1 MGEPINKNEPFP
13 YILID
18 DFYDQS
24 ELDRIWEELDYLCNP
39 KRMGRSS
46 IERGAATNIYS
57 DGTEQSIKNSWDLFL
72 DTFFTSRDFSNIL
85 EVNRKLIN
93 KEIFK
98 DHPHWLFNHLDALNE
113 DNTQI
118 LYYENNDEYKPH
130 RDLARLTG
138 ITWFYREPKK
148 FTGGNLR
155 FPRFDMEIEC
165 KHNRVI
171 VFPSSIHHGVGKVGM
186 EEKDMGKKLGRFTM
200 TQFMACM
207 DRPEIPSGPLT
218 PTGPSDI
225 LID

>member
-1 MGEPINKNEPFP
+1 MGETIYYNEPFP

-18 DFYDQS
+18 DFYNQS
-24 ELDRIWEELDYLCNP
+24 ELDGIWQELDYLCHP

-46 IERGAATNIYS
+46 IERGSAADVYS
-57 DGTEQSIKNSWDLFL
+57 DGTRELIKNAWDMFL
-72 DTFFTSRDFSNIL
+72 DSFFISRDSSNIL
-85 EVNRKLIN
+85 EINRKLIN
-93 KEIFK
+93 KEMFK
-98 DHPHWLFNHLDALNE
+98 NHPHWLFNHWDALNE

-155 FPRFDMEIEC
+155 FPWFDMEIEC

-171 VFPSSIHHGVGKVGM
+171 VFPSSIPHGVDKVGM
-186 EEKDMGKKLGRFTM
+186 EENDMGKKLGRFAM
-200 TQFMACM
+200 TQFISCM
-207 DRPEIPSGPLT
+207 DRPDIASGPLLT
-218 PTGPSDI
+218 KI
-225 LID
+225 

>member
-1 MGEPINKNEPFP
+1 MGEPIYYSEPFP

-24 ELDRIWEELDYLCNP
+24 ELDLIWEELDYLCNP

-46 IERGAATNIYS
+46 VETGAATNVLS
-57 DGTEQSIKNSWDLFL
+57 DGSVVSIKNTWDMFL
-72 DTFFTSRDFSNIL
+72 DYFFTSRDSSNIL
-85 EVNRKLIN
+85 EVNRKLFRQIIN
-93 KEIFK
+93 N
-98 DHPHWLFNHLDALNE
+98 HPHWLFNHVDALNE
-113 DNTQI
+113 DTTQI

-171 VFPSSIHHGVGKVGM
+171 LFPSSIHHGVDKVSM

-200 TQFMACM
+200 TQFLSCA
-207 DRPEIPSGPLT
+207 DRPDMLPMQIPL
-218 PTGPSDI
+218 
-225 LID
+225 

>member
-1 MGEPINKNEPFP
+1 MGEIIYYNEPFP

-18 DFYDQS
+18 DFYNQS
-24 ELDRIWEELDYLCNP
+24 ELDGIWEELDYLCHP

-46 IERGAATNIYS
+46 IERGAATM
-57 DGTEQSIKNSWDLFL
+57 DGQSLKNAWEVFL
-72 DTFFTSRDFSNIL
+72 DTFFTSRDSSNIL
-85 EVNRKLIN
+85 EVNRKLVDQ
-93 KEIFK
+93 EIYK
-98 DHPHWLFNHLDALNE
+98 NHSHWLFNHLDALNE

-130 RDLARLTG
+130 RDLARLTA

-171 VFPSSIHHGVGKVGM
+171 LFPSSIHHGVEKVGM

-200 TQFMACM
+200 TQFLSCA
-207 DRPEIPSGPLT
+207 DRPDVLPMQIPL
-218 PTGPSDI
+218 
-225 LID
+225 

>member
-171 VFPSSIHHGVGKVGM
+171 VFPSSIHHGVDKVGM

-200 TQFMACM
+200 TQFLSCM
-207 DRPEIPSGPLT
+207 DYQREQVPL
-218 PTGPSDI
+218 
-225 LID
+225 

>member
-1 MGEPINKNEPFP
+1 MGEPILKNEPFP

-24 ELDRIWEELDYLCNP
+24 ELDDIWQELDYFCHP
-39 KRMGRSS
+39 RRMGRSS
-46 IERGAATNIYS
+46 IERGAAGKPDENGVY
-57 DGTEQSIKNSWDLFL
+57 QSLKNTWDMRL
-72 DTFFTSRDFSNIL
+72 DTFFTLRDSSNIL
-85 EVNRKLIN
+85 EINRKLFRDQ
-93 KEIFK
+93 EMFK
-98 DHPHWLFNHLDALNE
+98 NHPHWLFNHLDALNE

-130 RDLARLTG
+130 RDLARLTA

-155 FPRFDMEIEC
+155 FPEFDMEIEC

-171 VFPSSIHHGVGKVGM
+171 LFPSSIHHGVEKVGM

-200 TQFMACM
+200 TQFLSCA
-207 DRPEIPSGPLT
+207 DRPDMLPMQIPL
-218 PTGPSDI
+218 
-225 LID
+225 

>member
-1 MGEPINKNEPFP
+1 MGEPIYYNEPFP

-24 ELDRIWEELDYLCNP
+24 ELGGIWEELDYLCHP

-46 IERGAATNIYS
+46 LERGAAGKLDENGVY
-57 DGTEQSIKNSWDLFL
+57 QSLKNTWDLRL
-72 DTFFTSRDFSNIL
+72 DAFYTSRDSSNIL
-85 EVNRKLIN
+85 EINRKLFDLQLYYN
-93 KEIFK
+93 
-98 DHPHWLFNHLDALNE
+98 HPHWLFNHVDALNE
-113 DNTQI
+113 DTTQI

-148 FTGGNLR
+148 FTGGNLI

-171 VFPSSIHHGVGKVGM
+171 LFPSSIYHGVEKVSM

-200 TQFMACM
+200 TQFLSCM
-207 DRPEIPSGPLT
+207 DYQRL
-218 PTGPSDI
+218 
-225 LID
+225 

>member
-1 MGEPINKNEPFP
+1 MGEPIYYSEPFP

-46 IERGAATNIYS
+46 IERGSAGVS
-57 DGTEQSIKNSWDLFL
+57 DENGVYQPLKNTWDMFL
-72 DTFFTSRDFSNIL
+72 DTFFTSRDSSNIL
-85 EVNRKLIN
+85 EVNRKLVN
-93 KEIFK
+93 QEIYK
-98 DHPHWLFNHLDALNE
+98 NHPHWLFNHLDALNE

-155 FPRFDMEIEC
+155 FPKFDVEIEC

-171 VFPSSIHHGVGKVGM
+171 VFPGSIYHGVDKVSM
-186 EEKDMGKKLGRFTM
+186 EEKDMGKKLGRFAM
-200 TQFMACM
+200 SQFLSCV
-207 DRPEIPSGPLT
+207 DQERL
-218 PTGPSDI
+218 
-225 LID
+225 

>member
-1 MGEPINKNEPFP
+1 MGEIIYYNEPFP

-46 IERGAATNIYS
+46 IERGAATNLLN
-57 DGTEQSIKNSWDLFL
+57 DGTRELIKNAWDMFL
-72 DTFFTSRDFSNIL
+72 DNFFTSRDSSNIL
-85 EVNRKLIN
+85 EVNRKLVN
-93 KEIFK
+93 QEIYK
-98 DHPHWLFNHLDALNE
+98 NHPHWLFNHLDALNE
-113 DNTQI
+113 DTTQI
-118 LYYENNDEYKPH
+118 LYYENNDEYRPH

-171 VFPSSIHHGVGKVGM
+171 LFPSSIHHGVDKVSM

-200 TQFMACM
+200 TQFLSCM
-207 DRPEIPSGPLT
+207 DYQRL
-218 PTGPSDI
+218 
-225 LID
+225 

>member
-1 MGEPINKNEPFP
+1 MGEPIIKNEPFP
-13 YILID
+13 YVLID

-46 IERGAATNIYS
+46 IERGAAANIYS
-57 DGTEQSIKNSWDLFL
+57 DGTEQSIKNTWDMFL
-72 DTFFTSRDFSNIL
+72 DTFFISRDSSNIL
-85 EVNRKLIN
+85 EINRKLIN
-93 KEIFK
+93 QEIFK
-98 DHPHWLFNHLDALNE
+98 NHPHWLFNHLDALNE

-155 FPRFDMEIEC
+155 FPSFDMEIEC

-171 VFPSSIHHGVGKVGM
+171 IFPSSIHHGVEKVSM

-200 TQFMACM
+200 TQFLSCM
-207 DRPEIPSGPLT
+207 DYQVT
-218 PTGPSDI
+218 
-225 LID
+225 

>member
-1 MGEPINKNEPFP
+1 MGETIYYNEPFP

-24 ELDRIWEELDYLCNP
+24 ELDGIWEELDYLCNP

-46 IERGAATNIYS
+46 LERGAAGADDEN
-57 DGTEQSIKNSWDLFL
+57 GVHRPLKNTWDMFL
-72 DTFFTSRDFSNIL
+72 DRFFTSRDSSNIL
-85 EVNRKLIN
+85 EINRKLID

-98 DHPHWLFNHLDALNE
+98 NHPHWLFNHLDALNG
-113 DNTQI
+113 DDTQI

-155 FPRFDMEIEC
+155 FPSFDMEIEC

-171 VFPSSIHHGVGKVGM
+171 VFPSSIYHGVDKIGM
-186 EEKDMGKKLGRFTM
+186 EEKDMGKKLGRFAM
-200 TQFMACM
+200 SQFLFCK
-207 DRPEIPSGPLT
+207 DDVRL
-218 PTGPSDI
+218 
-225 LID
+225 

>member
-1 MGEPINKNEPFP
+1 MGEPIIKNEPFP
-13 YILID
+13 YVLID

-46 IERGAATNIYS
+46 IERGAAANIYS
-57 DGTEQSIKNSWDLFL
+57 DGTEQSIKNTWDMFL
-72 DTFFTSRDFSNIL
+72 DTFFISRDSSNIL
-85 EVNRKLIN
+85 EINRKLIN
-93 KEIFK
+93 QEIFK
-98 DHPHWLFNHLDALNE
+98 NHPHWLFNHLDALNE

-171 VFPSSIHHGVGKVGM
+171 LFPSSIHHGVDKVSM

-200 TQFMACM
+200 TQFLSCM
-207 DRPEIPSGPLT
+207 DYQVT
-218 PTGPSDI
+218 
-225 LID
+225 

>member
-1 MGEPINKNEPFP
+1 MIVSFLFHDHQNFSLGKNVWGMFCGMFAVSLRYVTIKKVKSDERKTR
-13 YILID
+13 LT
-18 DFYDQS
+18 S
-24 ELDRIWEELDYLCNP
+24 LKTCHRI
-39 KRMGRSS
+39 
-46 IERGAATNIYS
+46 
-57 DGTEQSIKNSWDLFL
+57 
-72 DTFFTSRDFSNIL
+72 
-85 EVNRKLIN
+85 RKLFRDQ
-93 KEIFK
+93 EIFK
-98 DHPHWLFNHLDALNE
+98 NHPHWLFNHWDALNE

-155 FPRFDMEIEC
+155 FPKFDVEIEC

-171 VFPSSIHHGVGKVGM
+171 VFPSSIHHGVDKVGM

>member
-18 DFYDQS
+18 DFYNQS
-24 ELDRIWEELDYLCNP
+24 ELDGIWEELDYLCHP

-85 EVNRKLIN
+85 EVNRKLIDQ
-93 KEIFK
+93 EIFK
-98 DHPHWLFNHLDALNE
+98 NHPHWLFNHTDALRR
-113 DNTQI
+113 DDTQI
-118 LYYENNDEYKPH
+118 LYYEDSDEYKPH

-155 FPRFDMEIEC
+155 FTRFDMEIEC

-171 VFPSSIHHGVGKVGM
+171 VFPSSIQHGVDKVGM

-200 TQFMACM
+200 TQFLSCV
-207 DRPEIPSGPLT
+207 DYQRL
-218 PTGPSDI
+218 
-225 LID
+225 

>member
-1 MGEPINKNEPFP
+1 MGEQIIKNEPFP

-24 ELDRIWEELDYLCNP
+24 ELDGIWEELDYLCNP

-46 IERGAATNIYS
+46 MERGAATNVSS
-57 DGTEQSIKNSWDLFL
+57 DGTRESIKNAWDIFL
-72 DTFFTSRDFSNIL
+72 DTFFTSRDSSSIL
-85 EVNRKLIN
+85 EINRKLFRDH
-93 KEIFK
+93 EMFK
-98 DHPHWLFNHLDALNE
+98 NHPHWLFNHLDALNE
-113 DNTQI
+113 DNTLI
-118 LYYENNDEYKPH
+118 MYYENNDEYKPH

-148 FTGGNLR
+148 FTGGNLI

-171 VFPSSIHHGVGKVGM
+171 LFPSSIYHGVEKVSM

-200 TQFMACM
+200 TQFLSCM
-207 DRPEIPSGPLT
+207 DYQRL
-218 PTGPSDI
+218 
-225 LID
+225 

>member
-1 MGEPINKNEPFP
+1 MGEPIYYNEPFP

-18 DFYDQS
+18 DFYNQS
-24 ELDRIWEELDYLCNP
+24 ELDGIWEELDYLCHP

-46 IERGAATNIYS
+46 IKRGAATIE
-57 DGTEQSIKNSWDLFL
+57 GQSIKNTWDMFL
-72 DTFFTSRDFSNIL
+72 DTFFISRDSSNIL
-85 EVNRKLIN
+85 EINRKLIN
-93 KEIFK
+93 QEIFK
-98 DHPHWLFNHLDALNE
+98 NHPHWLFNHLDALNE

-148 FTGGNLR
+148 FTGGNLI

-171 VFPSSIHHGVGKVGM
+171 LFPSSIYHGVEKVSM

-200 TQFMACM
+200 TQFISCM
-207 DRPEIPSGPLT
+207 DYRLT
-218 PTGPSDI
+218 
-225 LID
+225 